1 MKKILI
7 TGGAGFIGYFLSQ
20 KLLALGLEV
29 VGIDDLNDYYD
40 PALKQAR
47 LDQLSAEPK
56 YSFIKLDLADRTGM
70 ERLFIDQ
77 QFDIV
82 VNMAPQAGV
91 RYSLTN
97 PHAYADSNLLG
108 FVNLLEGCRH
118 TKYNTCFLPHQAPSM
133 AATPSCHFQYMTMWI
148 IRYHYMPPPRNP
160 MS

>member
-7 TGGAGFIGYFLSQ
+7 TGGAGFIGYFLIQ

-29 VGIDDLNDYYD
+29 VGIGDLNDYYD
-40 PALKQAR
+40 LALKQAR

-82 VNMAPQAGV
+82 VNMAVKKLLFLGSNCIYPKHCPQPMKEAYLLTGEWKKRTV
-91 RYSLTN
+91 PMRLPRYKKLSCAAR
-97 PHAYADSNLLG
+97 HA
-108 FVNLLEGCRH
+108 E
-118 TKYNTCFLPHQAPSM
+118 KIP
-133 AATPSCHFQYMTMWI
+133 
-148 IRYHYMPPPRNP
+148 
-160 MS
+160 